1 MRIRILSILIL
12 EYLVLDDVFV
22 VFSDH
27 VVDLSVNKVVQ
38 FGIKETFASEIH
50 FVCTF
55 IHVIILW
62 ILFNIGFKV
71 VPVLLFLF
79 SQASKEV
86 SEVFNLSLSLLFK
99 HTFFSSF
106 VILRIIKLSGIKL
119 LNLVE
124 DSVKLSNCKLDL
136 VPCFVGVSANIPL
149 GLNFVILHLFF
160 RDLKGLDHRV

>member
-27 VVDLSVNKVVQ
+27 VMDLSVNKVVQ
-38 FGIKETFASEIH
+38 FGIKETFASKIH

-71 VPVLLFLF
+71 VTVLLFLF
-79 SQASKEV
+79 S
-86 SEVFNLSLSLLFK
+86 
-99 HTFFSSF
+99 
-106 VILRIIKLSGIKL
+106 
-119 LNLVE
+119 
-124 DSVKLSNCKLDL
+124 
-136 VPCFVGVSANIPL
+136 
-149 GLNFVILHLFF
+149 
-160 RDLKGLDHRV
+160 